1 MSIQFSISISEV
13 DKSLKLSYLMYNKE
27 IRRNMSQ
34 TMGESS
40 SLPNN
45 RYSFIFIKCRACEI
59 FIKSKVCDLAIC
71 NIEAKSKEERVAE
84 VKLS

>member
-13 DKSLKLSYLMYNKE
+13 DKSWKLSYLVYNKE
-27 IRRNMSQ
+27 IRRDMSQ

-45 RYSFIFIKCRACEI
+45 RYSFI

>member
-1 MSIQFSISISEV
+1 
-13 DKSLKLSYLMYNKE
+13 
-27 IRRNMSQ
+27 MSQ

-84 VKLS
+84 VKLSQSMNYCCYKLQ